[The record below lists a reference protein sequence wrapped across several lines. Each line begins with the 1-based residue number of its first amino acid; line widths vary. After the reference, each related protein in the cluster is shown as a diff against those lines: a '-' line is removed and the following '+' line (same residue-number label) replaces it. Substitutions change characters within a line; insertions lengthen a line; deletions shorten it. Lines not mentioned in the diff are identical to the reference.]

1 MSQDGGLDVL
11 DQVVYLVSDRGWI
24 RCVKG
29 VTLNVVDV
37 PRLVGWFT

>member
-1 MSQDGGLDVL
+1 MSQGGGFDVL
-11 DQVVYLVSDRGWI
+11 DQVVYLVGDRGWI

-29 VTLNVVDV
+29 VIFNVGGV